1 VTLKIVITGAL
12 GHIGSHISRDLAVQ
26 FPGSE
31 LVLIDNMM
39 TQRFPS
45 LFNLPKLAQYRF
57 IEADIRQLDL
67 RPILKDAQVVIHL
80 AAITDAANSFKN
92 ATLLEE
98 NNYESTLKVLEAC
111 SETGTNLI
119 LLSST
124 SVYGTQKLIV
134 SEDCSPEDLNPQS
147 PYAITKIREEELV
160 KSFVKE
166 KNLRAII
173 CRFGTIYGTSPGMR
187 FHTAVNKFC
196 WQATMGNP
204 LTVWSTAYEQQR
216 PYLDLVDAGR
226 AFTFIIRNDLFD
238 GQIYNVLS
246 QNSSVR
252 QIIEVIR
259 DYVPEIE
266 IEFVESMIMN
276 QLSYKV
282 SCEKFESK
290 GFKFVG
296 ELHRGISETIN
307 LLRQSNS
314 LAH

>member
-1 VTLKIVITGAL
+1 
-12 GHIGSHISRDLAVQ
+12 
-26 FPGSE
+26 
-31 LVLIDNMM
+31 
-39 TQRFPS
+39 
-45 LFNLPKLAQYRF
+45 
-57 IEADIRQLDL
+57 
-67 RPILKDAQVVIHL
+67 
-80 AAITDAANSFKN
+80 
-92 ATLLEE
+92 
-98 NNYESTLKVLEAC
+98 
-111 SETGTNLI
+111 
-119 LLSST
+119 
-124 SVYGTQKLIV
+124 
-134 SEDCSPEDLNPQS
+134 
-147 PYAITKIREEELV
+147 
-160 KSFVKE
+160 
-166 KNLRAII
+166 
-173 CRFGTIYGTSPGMR
+173 
-187 FHTAVNKFC
+187 
-196 WQATMGNP
+196 MGNP